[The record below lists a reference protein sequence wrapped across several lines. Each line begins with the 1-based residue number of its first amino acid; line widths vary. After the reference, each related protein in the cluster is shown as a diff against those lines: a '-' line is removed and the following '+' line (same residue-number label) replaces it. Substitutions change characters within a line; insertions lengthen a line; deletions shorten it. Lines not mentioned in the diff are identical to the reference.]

1 MTKLLNTFRHAE
13 ASMSLITRRGRPLR
27 SRKEAIL
34 RRLLELKTA
43 RRLRTSLA
51 SVINEVDTAVMEDLM
66 RILRKLSKAEEKKPN
81 EFDKHMKLALE
92 LTNMSYSKSRP
103 PAWNIL
109 AETFHQ
115 MYLRTAKYFPQPNTN
130 S

>member
-1 MTKLLNTFRHAE
+1 M
-13 ASMSLITRRGRPLR
+13 
-27 SRKEAIL
+27 
-34 RRLLELKTA
+34 
-43 RRLRTSLA
+43 A

-66 RILRKLSKAEEKKPN
+66 RILRKLSKSEDKKPN
-81 EFDKHMKLALE
+81 EFDKHMKLSLE

-109 AETFHQ
+109 ADTFHQ
-115 MYLRTAKYFPQPNTN
+115 MYLRTAKYFPRAGGN

>member
-1 MTKLLNTFRHAE
+1 MTRLLNTFRNAE
-13 ASMSLITRRGRPLR
+13 AALSLLARRGHVRR

-34 RRLLELKTA
+34 CRQLELKAA
-43 RRLRTSLA
+43 RRLRRSLA
-51 SVINEVDTAVMEDLM
+51 GVINEVDTAVMEDLM
-66 RILRKLSKAEEKKPN
+66 RILRKLSKADSKKPN

-92 LTNMSYSKSRP
+92 LTNMSFSKSRP

-109 AETFHQ
+109 LSTYHEV
-115 MYLRTAKYFPQPNTN
+115 YRDVGRYFPRPRTK

>member
-1 MTKLLNTFRHAE
+1 MR
-13 ASMSLITRRGRPLR
+13 
-27 SRKEAIL
+27 IL
-34 RRLLELKTA
+34 RRL
-43 RRLRTSLA
+43 SN
-51 SVINEVDTAVMEDLM
+51 SDD
-66 RILRKLSKAEEKKPN
+66 KKRN

-109 AETFHQ
+109 LSTFDS
-115 MYLRTAKYFPQPNTN
+115 MYARTTKYFPQPRTN